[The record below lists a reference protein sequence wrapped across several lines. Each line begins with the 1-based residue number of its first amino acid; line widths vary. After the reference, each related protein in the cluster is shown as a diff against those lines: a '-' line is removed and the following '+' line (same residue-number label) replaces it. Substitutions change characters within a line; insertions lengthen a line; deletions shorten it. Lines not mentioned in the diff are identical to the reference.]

1 MKEIIM
7 SNGNIKSSKIGLGC
21 TRLSTMDKT
30 SVNKLINT
38 ALKCGINFFDHADIY
53 RKGKSEEIFSEAL
66 SMSSSLRENIILNN

>member
-7 SNGNIKSSKIGLGC
+7 SNGNIKASEIGLGC
-21 TRLSTMDKT
+21 MRLST

-53 RKGKSEEIFSEAL
+53 GKGK
-66 SMSSSLRENIILNN
+66 

>member
-7 SNGNIKSSKIGLGC
+7 SNDNIKASEIVLGYM
-21 TRLSTMDKT
+21 RLSTINKT

-53 RKGKSEEIFSEAL
+53 GKGKSE
-66 SMSSSLRENIILNN
+66 